1 MGKSHNRNDQ
11 EVERAEAPVIFAEG
25 PYDLGLDISTNCTGL
40 TLLTATGKLACLQA
54 FKLGPKFPTLWDKA
68 DEMERLLRNLQ
79 IPTGSVRRIFVEEN
93 AKRFSAQSSADT
105 VLTLAKFNGIICY
118 LSRKI
123 FGCEIQDVNVISARS
138 KLGYKVKG
146 KNQKDQVFQQTLAMH
161 PEFPWIT
168 HVVKGQTVFNAI
180 NKDMNDSFVIV
191 KAGQLLFPLHP
202 SC

>member
-1 MGKSHNRNDQ
+1 M
-11 EVERAEAPVIFAEG
+11 
-25 PYDLGLDISTNCTGL
+25 
-40 TLLTATGKLACLQA
+40 
-54 FKLGPKFPTLWDKA
+54 
-68 DEMERLLRNLQ
+68 
-79 IPTGSVRRIFVEEN
+79 EEN

-105 VLTLAKFNGIICY
+105 VLTLAKFNGIVCY

-168 HVVKGQTVFNAI
+168 HIVKGQTVYNAI

-191 KAGQLLFPLHP
+191 KAGQLLFPSHN
-202 SC
+202 